1 MLDNLSAGQ
10 LELDLPKD
18 VEVVSGDYTDEETL
32 AACLRGVDAV
42 VHLAALSGVI
52 DLVEDPRP
60 SFDINVKGSFQLLEL
75 ARRAKVKKLIN
86 ASTGGALLGEVK
98 PPISEDMAPSP
109 LSPYGASK
117 LAVEGYCSAFAGAY
131 GFPCATLRF
140 SNIYGPRSGHKKS
153 VVAAFIKNILRR
165 EPLVVYGD
173 GTQQRDYLYVGDLV
187 VGIEAALK
195 RRAYRRLPIGVRQ
208 TYGAQCAD
216 RGASAGLWTRFRCS
230 LRGPAQRRGS
240 LRRGAISPR
249 QAGNSAIMLRPI
261 LRRGWRRP
269 GLGMWRTRTAGLGNW
284 YYRLRIEGRGPD
296 VGIKMLSK
304 LPGGRPRNTDAELP
318 ASVVIPIFNEQSIL
332 MPNTE
337 ALGEL
342 FRQRAG
348 PGQLAVYF
356 CR

>member
-1 MLDNLSAGQ
+1 MKVLITGGAGFIGSNLCRHLLSAGGYQVCVLDNLSAGQ

-32 AACLRGVDAV
+32 VACLRGVDAV

-52 DLVEDPRP
+52 DSVEDPRP

-195 RRAYRRLPIGVRQ
+195 RQLTGAYQLGSGKPTALNALIAALRLVYGRDFDVR
-208 TYGAQCAD
+208 YEA
-216 RGASAGLWTRFRCS
+216 
-230 LRGPAQRRGS
+230 RRGGEVHS
-240 LRRGAISPR
+240 TWCNITKASREFGYNAPTDLATGVAATWTWYVENQDSWSR
-249 QAGNSAIMLRPI
+249 QLVLSAS
-261 LRRGWRRP
+261 
-269 GLGMWRTRTAGLGNW
+269 
-284 YYRLRIEGRGPD
+284 D
-296 VGIKMLSK
+296 
-304 LPGGRPRNTDAELP
+304 
-318 ASVVIPIFNEQSIL
+318 
-332 MPNTE
+332 
-337 ALGEL
+337 
-342 FRQRAG
+342 
-348 PGQLAVYF
+348 
-356 CR
+356 